1 MRWAA
6 PLLHLPPPR
15 GRMWAEKG
23 DENKMDEIKISVK
36 QLYERAK
43 QMLDDGMDTV
53 ILSILTSDE
62 DENVPIALS
71 LEAAAKDTPYEGV
84 DYDEIEAV
92 S

>member
-1 MRWAA
+1 
-6 PLLHLPPPR
+6 
-15 GRMWAEKG
+15 
-23 DENKMDEIKISVK
+23 MDEIKISVK

-71 LEAAAKDTPYEGV
+71 LEAVAKDTPYEGV

>member
-1 MRWAA
+1 
-6 PLLHLPPPR
+6 
-15 GRMWAEKG
+15 
-23 DENKMDEIKISVK
+23 
-36 QLYERAK
+36 
-43 QMLDDGMDTV
+43 MLDDGMDTV

>member
-1 MRWAA
+1 
-6 PLLHLPPPR
+6 
-15 GRMWAEKG
+15 MWAEKG

-62 DENVPIALS
+62 GEDVPIALS